1 MNLRTLFECHY
12 GSIWRL
18 LRRLGV
24 RQAHLD
30 DAAQEVFWVAA
41 RRLADIIPGREHS
54 FLYGV
59 ALRVASAHTRREA
72 AMPGCDS
79 EPFPRLVDPRPS
91 PEEQLQNRQAR
102 GMLDEVLRRLSMELR
117 TVFVLHE
124 LEEIE
129 VRQIAQIEGIP
140 VGTVSSR
147 LRRAREEFS
156 AIAKRLRAA
165 LRAQEE

>member
-1 MNLRTLFECHY
+1 
-12 GSIWRL
+12 
-18 LRRLGV
+18 
-24 RQAHLD
+24 
-30 DAAQEVFWVAA
+30 
-41 RRLADIIPGREHS
+41 
-54 FLYGV
+54 
-59 ALRVASAHTRREA
+59 
-72 AMPGCDS
+72 MPGCDS